1 MPKPAP
7 KKNDHPILE
16 AAEVSKKAS
25 GRLLKELSFCV
36 PWEHFAGALGVEEFE
51 EYKLVAM
58 ADLWSGAG
66 HDPVLGAAG
75 ISKTRATKIRKAEYY
90 AAIKDAL
97 EAAMLES
104 TRSFTDKDWIEK
116 GRSVAWRRIYQ
127 DAAFGADKERAIAA
141 ARDFTDRT
149 SPKATRAEGG
159 TDRVVYI
166 PDGLV
171 ELLSTAMKESKMIEG
186 EVEVVDVTPDED

>member
-1 MPKPAP
+1 MAKPAP

-36 PWEHFAGALGVEEFE
+36 PWEHFAGKLGVEEFE

-58 ADLWSGAG
+58 SDLWSGAS

-75 ISKTRATKIRKAEYY
+75 ISKARATTIRKAEYY

-104 TRSFTDKDWIEK
+104 TRSFTDNEWIE
-116 GRSVAWRRIYQ
+116 RTRQSAWKRIYR
-127 DAAFGADKERAIAA
+127 DASYGADKERAIAA
-141 ARDFTDRT
+141 ARDITDRT
-149 SPKATRAEGG
+149 SPKATRADAGSE
-159 TDRVVYI
+159 RVVYI
-166 PDGLV
+166 PEGLV
-171 ELLSTAMKESKMIEG
+171 ELLSTAMKESKLIEG